1 MDNKYYIK
9 GTNETPE
16 ITFDR
21 LANSLTIQGVS
32 MPENALDF
40 YLPALAWLENL
51 KKAPNAQNHLV
62 ISLDYFN
69 SGSVKQIFKMMCLME
84 EMTEFGKEA
93 KIIWNYKKGDELMQ
107 SKGIEFGK
115 FLDIPVEMVER

>member
-1 MDNKYYIK
+1 MDEKYYIK

-16 ITFDR
+16 INFDKT
-21 LANSLTIQGVS
+21 ANSLKINGVS

-40 YLPALAWLENL
+40 YIPALSWLENF
-51 KKAPNAQNHLV
+51 KKSPNVDNQLE

-69 SGSVKQIFKMMCLME
+69 SGSVKQIFKMMCLLE
-84 EMTEFGKEA
+84 EMTELGKAA

-115 FLDIPVEMVER
+115 FLDIPVEMVEH